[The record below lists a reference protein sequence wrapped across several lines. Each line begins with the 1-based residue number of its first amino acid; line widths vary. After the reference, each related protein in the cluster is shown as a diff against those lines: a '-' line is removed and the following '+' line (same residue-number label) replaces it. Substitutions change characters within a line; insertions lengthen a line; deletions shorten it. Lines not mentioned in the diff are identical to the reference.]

1 MALTKSTYSM
11 IDGPVGNVK
20 DFGALGNGT
29 NQTAA
34 IQAAVN
40 AICAANGV
48 LLFPPGNY
56 RISAPITFPD
66 ASFRVVGSGPT
77 ETSIAQVVGGSNIN
91 LFDFSNV
98 NGPSTFVEAMGFF
111 GPASGSYGLA
121 GIYLNASNGVCIQDC
136 WFGGLATGVQKTNT
150 SSFVRV
156 LNCTFEFCFDAVAFD
171 SSVECIVDNTT
182 FYRNVNDYVLT
193 GSSPASIF
201 SNSTHLETVTKCI
214 YLNGVKDAIIEN
226 VTCWQD
232 SATNVPLIMNLVNTC
247 QRNIVRNLKSFNFG
261 SKLISMNASAS
272 NNNNLFDGLFFN
284 ITGTPPAGTG
294 ANAIEIGV
302 TNQNNVFSNFNFSGL
317 GIAIVDAGGDN
328 RFINGIVNTSG
339 TAGIR
344 VQNAT
349 DSEFVGITLVNNFVD
364 WATSGTVQTIW
375 LADISGTVNGL
386 TPQRYGSKGA
396 GPLGRLFYGST
407 APPLNTLSYLLGD
420 RILNINPIV
429 GQPKAWVCTV
439 AGTPGTW
446 VSEGNL

>member
-1 MALTKSTYSM
+1 MSLTKATYSM

-20 DFGALGNGT
+20 DFGALGDGT
-29 NQTAA
+29 TNDTAA

-48 LLFPPGNY
+48 LLFPPGDY

-66 ASFRVVGSGPT
+66 ESFRVVGSGPT
-77 ETSIAQVVGGSNIN
+77 ATSIAQVVGGSAIN
-91 LFDFSNV
+91 LFNFANV
-98 NGPSTFVEAMGFF
+98 NGPSTFVEAMTFS
-111 GPASGSYGLA
+111 GPAPGSYGGA
-121 GIYLNASNGVCIQDC
+121 GIAFSSSNGVCIQDC
-136 WFGGLATGVQKTNT
+136 WFTGLATGVLKPSN
-150 SSFVRV
+150 SSFIRV
-156 LNCTFEFCFDAVAFD
+156 MNCTFEFCFDAVAFD
-171 SSVECIVDNTT
+171 TSVECIVDNTT

-193 GSSPASIF
+193 GSSPTSIF

-232 SATNVPLIMNLVNTC
+232 SATNVPLIMDLVNTC

-294 ANAIEIGV
+294 ANAIEIGA

-317 GIAIVDAGGDN
+317 GIAIVDAAGSN
-328 RFINGIVNTSG
+328 TFKNGIVNTSA

-344 VQNAT
+344 VQNST
-349 DSEFVGITLVNNFVD
+349 DSEFIGITLVNN
-364 WATSGTVQTIW
+364 
-375 LADISGTVNGL
+375 LANWDTNGTVNTVWVADITGTLGGL
-386 TPQRYGSKGA
+386 TSTRIGTLGA
-396 GPLGRLFYGST
+396 GQYGRLFYGT
-407 APPLNTLSYLLGD
+407 AVPTTLAYLLGD
-420 RILNINPIV
+420 RILNINPVV